1 MPTRRRPYFVGLWL
15 TQAGSAALETRAKDE
30 GLSRSELM
38 RRMLAYA
45 QRMPKGWRP

>member
-1 MPTRRRPYFVGLWL
+1 MANRRRPYFVGLWL
-15 TQAGSAALETRAKDE
+15 SQAGNTALDRRARDE
-30 GLSRSELM
+30 DLTRSELM